1 LEGAIGYA
9 EDETHNLRDFIQANL
24 RRVVFAVPDKEMEV
38 QNAIETMIVGRGMA
52 KGTDYD
58 RETISSFHA

>member
-1 LEGAIGYA
+1 
-9 EDETHNLRDFIQANL
+9 L